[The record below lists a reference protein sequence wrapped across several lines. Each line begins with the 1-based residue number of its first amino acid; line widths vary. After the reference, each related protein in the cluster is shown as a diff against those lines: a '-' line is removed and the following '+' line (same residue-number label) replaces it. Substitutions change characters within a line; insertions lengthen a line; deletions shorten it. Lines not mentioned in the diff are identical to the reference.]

1 MHVVDAP
8 HQRIL
13 RLLRDEGPVSRAE
26 LGDRLELTR
35 PRLLAEVERLVSG
48 GLIAEAGMAASR
60 GGRRSTLVELHPRLR
75 FAAVDLGASSID
87 IEVTN
92 GRLEPVAAYQEPA
105 DIRTGPRA
113 ILHRVNEL
121 LAKARTD
128 GAYERLDAIG
138 IGVPGP
144 VSFRDGVPVSP
155 PIMPG
160 WDRYPVRELLAREHS
175 CPAVVDN
182 DVNIMAIGERHG
194 GVAHSVDDFL
204 FVKIG
209 TGIGCGIHLA
219 GGVYR
224 GVDGCAGD
232 IGHIQVDSHGPVCS
246 CGNAGCLEALFSG
259 AALARDALAAA
270 RSGESPALAERL
282 AANDAARAAAA
293 IASAAS
299 ASASAASS
307 SASAASTGA
316 SAASASTA
324 TPVAGTRPG
333 DPTSEAGRSDESP
346 AGGPREGSDNLSRGI
361 PAAGYP
367 VGSGYGGSS
376 SGYGGSGYGGSGYG
390 TGFGYGSGAGSGSAG
405 PWLITAR
412 DVAEGAA
419 EGDVVCIRL
428 IRDGGRRVG
437 GVLATLVSF
446 ANPSMIVIGG
456 GLAQLGHVLLAE
468 IRSVVYRRSL
478 PLATGNLPVVLSELG
493 PRAGVTGAAV
503 LASEVAFEQ
512 AS

>member
-1 MHVVDAP
+1 VHVSDAP
-8 HQRIL
+8 HLRLL
-13 RLLRDEGPVSRAE
+13 RLLRDEGPLSRAE
-26 LGDRLELTR
+26 LGDRLDLTR
-35 PRLLAEVERLVSG
+35 PRLLAEVERLVTAG
-48 GLIAEAGMAASR
+48 YVAEAGMAASR
-60 GGRRSTLVELHPRLR
+60 GGRRSTLVELNPRLR

-92 GRLEPVAAYQEPA
+92 GRLEPVAAYRESA
-105 DIRTGPRA
+105 DIRSGPRA
-113 ILHRVNEL
+113 ILQRVHEL
-121 LAKARTD
+121 LAKAKID
-128 GAYERLDAIG
+128 GAYERLDGVG

-144 VSFRDGVPVSP
+144 VSYRDGVPVSP

-160 WDRYPVRELLAREHS
+160 WDRYPVRELLTREHG

-219 GGVYR
+219 GDVYR

-232 IGHIQVDSHGPVCS
+232 IGHIQVDAQGPMCS

-259 AALARDALAAA
+259 AALSRDALAAA
-270 RSGESPALAERL
+270 RSGESPSLAERL
-282 AANDAARAAAA
+282 AAH
-293 IASAAS
+293 
-299 ASASAASS
+299 
-307 SASAASTGA
+307 
-316 SAASASTA
+316 
-324 TPVAGTRPG
+324 G
-333 DPTSEAGRSDESP
+333 DLG
-346 AGGPREGSDNLSRGI
+346 
-361 PAAGYP
+361 
-367 VGSGYGGSS
+367 
-376 SGYGGSGYGGSGYG
+376 
-390 TGFGYGSGAGSGSAG
+390 
-405 PWLITAR
+405 AR
-412 DVAEGAA
+412 DVADGAA

-437 GVLATLVSF
+437 SVLATLVSF
-446 ANPSMIVIGG
+446 SNPSMIVIGG
-456 GLAQLGHVLLAE
+456 GLAQLGHILLAE

-493 PRAGVTGAAV
+493 SRAGVTGAAV
-503 LASEVAFEQ
+503 LASDTAFEQ

>member
-1 MHVVDAP
+1 VHADAP
-8 HQRIL
+8 HHRVL

-35 PRLLAEVERLVSG
+35 PRLLAEVERLVAA

-92 GRLEPVAAYQEPA
+92 GRLEAVAAYRESA
-105 DIRTGPRA
+105 DIRSGPKA

-121 LAKARTD
+121 LAKAHTD
-128 GAYERLDAIG
+128 GAYERLDAVG

-160 WDRYPVRELLAREHS
+160 WDRFPVRELLAREHG

-219 GGVYR
+219 GDVYR

-270 RSGESPALAERL
+270 RTGDSPALAERL
-282 AANDAARAAAA
+282 
-293 IASAAS
+293 
-299 ASASAASS
+299 
-307 SASAASTGA
+307 
-316 SAASASTA
+316 
-324 TPVAGTRPG
+324 
-333 DPTSEAGRSDESP
+333 ESN
-346 AGGPREGSDNLSRGI
+346 GEI
-361 PAAGYP
+361 
-367 VGSGYGGSS
+367 V
-376 SGYGGSGYGGSGYG
+376 
-390 TGFGYGSGAGSGSAG
+390 
-405 PWLITAR
+405 AR
-412 DVAEGAA
+412 DVADGAA
-419 EGDVVCIRL
+419 EGDVTCIRL

-456 GLAQLGHVLLAE
+456 GLAQLGHILLAE

-493 PRAGVTGAAV
+493 SRAGVTGAAV
-503 LASEVAFEQ
+503 LASDTAFEQ

>member
-8 HQRIL
+8 HHRVL

-35 PRLLAEVERLVSG
+35 PRLLAEVERLVAA

-75 FAAVDLGASSID
+75 VAAVDLGASSID

-92 GRLEPVAAYQEPA
+92 GRLEPVAAYREAA
-105 DIRTGPRA
+105 DIRSGPKV
-113 ILHRVNEL
+113 ILHRVSEL
-121 LAKARTD
+121 LAKAKTD
-128 GAYERLDAIG
+128 GAYEKLDAVG

-144 VSFRDGVPVSP
+144 VSYRDGVPVSP

-160 WDRYPVRELLAREHS
+160 WDRYPVRELLAREHG

-204 FVKIG
+204 FIKIG

-219 GGVYR
+219 GDVYR

-232 IGHIQVDSHGPVCS
+232 IGHIQVDAHGPVCS

-270 RSGESPALAERL
+270 RSGDSPALAERL
-282 AANDAARAAAA
+282 ANNGEV
-293 IASAAS
+293 S
-299 ASASAASS
+299 
-307 SASAASTGA
+307 
-316 SAASASTA
+316 
-324 TPVAGTRPG
+324 
-333 DPTSEAGRSDESP
+333 
-346 AGGPREGSDNLSRGI
+346 
-361 PAAGYP
+361 
-367 VGSGYGGSS
+367 
-376 SGYGGSGYGGSGYG
+376 
-390 TGFGYGSGAGSGSAG
+390 
-405 PWLITAR
+405 AR
-412 DVAEGAA
+412 DVADGAA
-419 EGDVVCIRL
+419 EGDVTCIRL

-456 GLAQLGHVLLAE
+456 GLAQLGHILLAE

-493 PRAGVTGAAV
+493 VRAGVTGAAV
-503 LASEVAFEQ
+503 LASDTAFEQ

>member
-1 MHVVDAP
+1 MSVFHADAP
-8 HQRIL
+8 HLRIL
-13 RLLRDEGPVSRAE
+13 RLLRDEGAVSRAE

-35 PRLLAEVERLVSG
+35 PRLLAEVERLVG
-48 GLIAEAGMAASR
+48 VGLIAEAGMAASR
-60 GGRRSTLVELHPRLR
+60 GGRRSTLVEIHPRLR

-87 IEVTN
+87 IEVVN
-92 GRLEPVAAYQEPA
+92 GRLEPVATYREAA
-105 DIRTGPRA
+105 DIRSGPKV
-113 ILHRVNEL
+113 ILQRVNEL
-121 LAKARTD
+121 LAKARID
-128 GAYERLDAIG
+128 GAYERLDGVG

-160 WDRYPVRELLAREHS
+160 WDRYPVRELLAREHG

-209 TGIGCGIHLA
+209 TGIGCGIHL
-219 GGVYR
+219 GGTVYR
-224 GVDGCAGD
+224 GIDGCAGD
-232 IGHIQVDSHGPVCS
+232 IGHIQVDANGPFCS

-270 RSGESPALAERL
+270 RAGESPALAERL
-282 AANDAARAAAA
+282 A
-293 IASAAS
+293 
-299 ASASAASS
+299 
-307 SASAASTGA
+307 GA
-316 SAASASTA
+316 
-324 TPVAGTRPG
+324 
-333 DPTSEAGRSDESP
+333 EE
-346 AGGPREGSDNLSRGI
+346 L
-361 PAAGYP
+361 
-367 VGSGYGGSS
+367 
-376 SGYGGSGYGGSGYG
+376 
-390 TGFGYGSGAGSGSAG
+390 
-405 PWLITAR
+405 TAR

-419 EGDVVCIRL
+419 EGDVTCIRL
-428 IRDGGRRVG
+428 IREGGRRVG

-493 PRAGVTGAAV
+493 GRAGVTGAAV
-503 LASEVAFEQ
+503 LASDMAFEQ

>member
-8 HQRIL
+8 HLRLL
-13 RLLRDEGPVSRAE
+13 RLLRDEGPISRAE
-26 LGDRLELTR
+26 LGDRLDLTR
-35 PRLLAEVERLVSG
+35 PRLLAEVERLVAAG
-48 GLIAEAGMAASR
+48 YIAEAGMAASR
-60 GGRRSTLVELHPRLR
+60 GGRRSTLVELQPRLR

-92 GRLEPVAAYQEPA
+92 GRLEPVAAYGESA
-105 DIRTGPRA
+105 DIRSGPKA

-128 GAYERLDAIG
+128 GAYDRLDAVG

-160 WDRYPVRELLAREHS
+160 WDRYPVRELLAREHG

-209 TGIGCGIHLA
+209 TGIGCGIHL
-219 GGVYR
+219 GGDVYR

-232 IGHIQVDSHGPVCS
+232 IGHIQVDAHGPMCS

-259 AALARDALAAA
+259 AALSRDALAAA

-282 AANDAARAAAA
+282 TANGE
-293 IASAAS
+293 I
-299 ASASAASS
+299 
-307 SASAASTGA
+307 G
-316 SAASASTA
+316 
-324 TPVAGTRPG
+324 
-333 DPTSEAGRSDESP
+333 
-346 AGGPREGSDNLSRGI
+346 
-361 PAAGYP
+361 
-367 VGSGYGGSS
+367 
-376 SGYGGSGYGGSGYG
+376 
-390 TGFGYGSGAGSGSAG
+390 
-405 PWLITAR
+405 AR

-419 EGDVVCIRL
+419 EGDVTCIRL
-428 IRDGGRRVG
+428 IRDGGRRLG
-437 GVLATLVSF
+437 ATLATLVSF

-456 GLAQLGHVLLAE
+456 GLAQLGHILLAE

-493 PRAGVTGAAV
+493 PRAGVSGAAV
-503 LASEVAFEQ
+503 LASDTAFEQ

>member
-1 MHVVDAP
+1 MRTVEPLHL
-8 HQRIL
+8 RLL
-13 RLLRDEGPVSRAE
+13 RLLRDQGAVSRAE
-26 LGDRLELTR
+26 LADRLELTR
-35 PRLLAEVERLVSG
+35 PRLLAEVERLVAT

-60 GGRRSTLVELHPRLR
+60 GGRRSTPVELHPRLR
-75 FAAVDLGASSID
+75 FAAIDLGASSID

-92 GRLEPVAAYQEPA
+92 GRLEPVTAYREPA
-105 DIRTGPRA
+105 DIRSGPKA
-113 ILHRVNEL
+113 ILQRVNEL

-128 GAYERLDAIG
+128 GAYERLDAVG

-160 WDRYPVRELLAREHS
+160 WDRFPVREVLAREHG

-219 GGVYR
+219 GAVYR

-232 IGHIQVDSHGPVCS
+232 IGHIQVDATGPVCS

-259 AALARDALAAA
+259 AALARDAIAAA
-270 RSGESPALAERL
+270 RAGESPALAERL
-282 AANDAARAAAA
+282 AAKNEL
-293 IASAAS
+293 
-299 ASASAASS
+299 
-307 SASAASTGA
+307 
-316 SAASASTA
+316 TA
-324 TPVAGTRPG
+324 K
-333 DPTSEAGRSDESP
+333 
-346 AGGPREGSDNLSRGI
+346 
-361 PAAGYP
+361 
-367 VGSGYGGSS
+367 
-376 SGYGGSGYGGSGYG
+376 
-390 TGFGYGSGAGSGSAG
+390 
-405 PWLITAR
+405 
-412 DVAEGAA
+412 DVADGAA
-419 EGDVVCIRL
+419 EGDVTCIRL

-446 ANPSMIVIGG
+446 SNPSMIVIGG

-493 PRAGVTGAAV
+493 GRAGVTGAAV
-503 LASEVAFEQ
+503 LASDTAFEQ
-512 AS
+512 E

>member
-1 MHVVDAP
+1 MAVFLADAP
-8 HQRIL
+8 HLRVL

-35 PRLLAEVERLVSG
+35 PRLLAEVERLVAA

-60 GGRRSTLVELHPRLR
+60 GGRRSTLVEIHPRLR

-92 GRLEPVAAYQEPA
+92 GRLEPVAAYREPA
-105 DIRTGPRA
+105 DIRSGPKV
-113 ILHRVNEL
+113 ILQRVSEL

-128 GAYERLDAIG
+128 GAYERLDGVG

-160 WDRYPVRELLAREHS
+160 WDRYPVREVLAREHG

-219 GGVYR
+219 GTVYR

-232 IGHIQVDSHGPVCS
+232 IGHIQVDANGPVCS
-246 CGNAGCLEALFSG
+246 CGNTGCLEALFSG

-270 RSGESPALAERL
+270 RAGDSPALAERL
-282 AANDAARAAAA
+282 AASDRGEL
-293 IASAAS
+293 SAK
-299 ASASAASS
+299 
-307 SASAASTGA
+307 
-316 SAASASTA
+316 
-324 TPVAGTRPG
+324 
-333 DPTSEAGRSDESP
+333 
-346 AGGPREGSDNLSRGI
+346 
-361 PAAGYP
+361 
-367 VGSGYGGSS
+367 
-376 SGYGGSGYGGSGYG
+376 
-390 TGFGYGSGAGSGSAG
+390 
-405 PWLITAR
+405 
-412 DVAEGAA
+412 DVADGAA
-419 EGDVVCIRL
+419 EGDVTCIRL
-428 IRDGGRRVG
+428 IREGGRRVG

-478 PLATGNLPVVLSELG
+478 PLATGNLPVVLSELEG
-493 PRAGVTGAAV
+493 RAGVTGAAV
-503 LASEVAFEQ
+503 LASDMAFEQ

>member
-1 MHVVDAP
+1 MEVSVFLSDAP
-8 HQRIL
+8 HLRIL
-13 RLLRDEGPVSRAE
+13 RLLRDEGAVSRAE

-35 PRLLAEVERLVSG
+35 PRLLAEVERLVAA

-60 GGRRSTLVELHPRLR
+60 GGRRSTLVEIHPRLR

-87 IEVTN
+87 IEVVN
-92 GRLEPVAAYQEPA
+92 GRLEPVAAYREPA
-105 DIRTGPRA
+105 DIRSGPKV
-113 ILHRVNEL
+113 ILQRVNEL

-128 GAYERLDAIG
+128 GAYERLDAVG

-160 WDRYPVRELLAREHS
+160 WDRYPVREVLAREHS

-209 TGIGCGIHLA
+209 TGIGCGIHL
-219 GGVYR
+219 GGAVYR
-224 GVDGCAGD
+224 GIDGCAGD
-232 IGHIQVDSHGPVCS
+232 IGHIQVDANGPVCS

-270 RSGESPALAERL
+270 HAGDSPALAERL
-282 AANDAARAAAA
+282 AARQDAA
-293 IASAAS
+293 S
-299 ASASAASS
+299 
-307 SASAASTGA
+307 GENN
-316 SAASASTA
+316 
-324 TPVAGTRPG
+324 
-333 DPTSEAGRSDESP
+333 SEE
-346 AGGPREGSDNLSRGI
+346 L
-361 PAAGYP
+361 
-367 VGSGYGGSS
+367 
-376 SGYGGSGYGGSGYG
+376 
-390 TGFGYGSGAGSGSAG
+390 
-405 PWLITAR
+405 TAR

-419 EGDVVCIRL
+419 EGDVTCIRL
-428 IRDGGRRVG
+428 IREGGRRVG

-493 PRAGVTGAAV
+493 SRAGVTGAAV
-503 LASEVAFEQ
+503 LASDMAFEQ